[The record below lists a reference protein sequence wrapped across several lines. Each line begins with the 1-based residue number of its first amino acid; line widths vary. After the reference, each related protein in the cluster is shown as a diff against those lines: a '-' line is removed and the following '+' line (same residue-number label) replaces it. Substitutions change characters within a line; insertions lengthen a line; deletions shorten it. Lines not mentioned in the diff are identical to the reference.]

1 VQILTL
7 QRTSGVI
14 QSTFARQS
22 TTVPKAK
29 KEKEAKDKDKEKSMT
44 KRSQSQPALLRP
56 MQHLESVGE
65 VAGGGKRGPCMPR
78 HLVYAPLKEYE
89 GSSTSNLGDE
99 SGAAYG
105 RCMREGGKERENA
118 RGDTPMSDS
127 SSGSSLFSASVFR
140 ADAGGEGEGGDKV
153 AEATSRQG
161 TLKRTFT
168 VKERE
173 AEGGGAA
180 AAAAAAADRGI
191 CWNRYQAPNPGL
203 GFEV

>member
-1 VQILTL
+1 
-7 QRTSGVI
+7 
-14 QSTFARQS
+14 
-22 TTVPKAK
+22 VPKAK
-29 KEKEAKDKDKEKSMT
+29 KEKEAKDKDKEKSM
-44 KRSQSQPALLRP
+44 KRLTQSEPALLRP

-99 SGAAYG
+99 AA
-105 RCMREGGKERENA
+105 RREGKIEEKRMEGERE
-118 RGDTPMSDS
+118 DKYMSDS

-173 AEGGGAA
+173 AEGGAAA

-191 CWNRYQAPNPGL
+191 
-203 GFEV
+203 